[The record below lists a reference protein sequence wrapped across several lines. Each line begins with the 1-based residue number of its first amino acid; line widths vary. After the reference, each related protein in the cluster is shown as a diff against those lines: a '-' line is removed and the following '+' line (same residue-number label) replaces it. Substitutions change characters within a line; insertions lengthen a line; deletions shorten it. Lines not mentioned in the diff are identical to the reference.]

1 MAPALLAGR
10 THLKE
15 QQVENAIVSF
25 LFLLLCCP
33 TSVSHSV
40 CLPWMGDGSN
50 PDWQELWKI
59 WQAPLS
65 PTYFLSPLTLCCYRL
80 ERGHILDEKQ
90 VSQEKCES
98 LYAFSWY
105 QHQLPLSPLMSPRSF
120 SLLTFHFCIL
130 SLSPL
135 SLRLSGAALSL
146 PFLSLCSLF
155 TLGLP
160 ECVFA
165 VC

>member
-15 QQVENAIVSF
+15 QQVENAILSF
-25 LFLLLCCP
+25 LFPLPGCP

-65 PTYFLSPLTLCCYRL
+65 PTYFLTPLTLCCYRL

-105 QHQLPLSPLMSPRSF
+105 QHQLPLSPLMSP
-120 SLLTFHFCIL
+120 
-130 SLSPL
+130 
-135 SLRLSGAALSL
+135 
-146 PFLSLCSLF
+146 
-155 TLGLP
+155 
-160 ECVFA
+160 
-165 VC
+165 